1 MKTLT
6 DNENERFSPGCHVPC
21 DDDVRWGL
29 LGIYR
34 GKIPHTTFLDHHDS
48 TIVFSHNFNNENH
61 HDYFNR
67 RYFDLYESGVP
78 VLVLGRSWG
87 QEAGHGMDGE
97 AMMMVAKVMV
107 VL

>member
-1 MKTLT
+1 MRM
-6 DNENERFSPGCHVPC
+6 RFSPGCHVPC

-48 TIVFSHNFNNENH
+48 TIFFSHNFNNENH

-67 RYFDLYESGVP
+67 RYFYESGVP

-97 AMMMVAKVMV
+97 AMMMVAEVIV
-107 VL
+107 VW